1 MTERMTDEQ
10 VRAAVAAL
18 RVTEADRAAILTA
31 ALAGDQ
37 GARLAVYFYRRVQ
50 AGRRVTIRT
59 ITEEG

>member
-37 GARLAVYFYRRVQ
+37 GARMAVYFYRRAQ
-50 AGRRVTIRT
+50 AGRRVAIRQ
-59 ITEEG
+59 EK

>member
-10 VRAAVAAL
+10 VMVAVAAL
-18 RVTEADRAAILTA
+18 RVNEADRVAILTA

-50 AGRRVTIRT
+50 AGRRVTIRQ
-59 ITEEG
+59 EG